1 MIDVAKDL
9 TKSENENR
17 EHINLLSPMN
27 PKVPCKQSYGQSGT
41 LCSLKQKQALIGLND
56 YSNSIKNLNNGFT
69 SKIVSFSSPKNE
81 YKNLNNLIK
90 SDEIYGFTPLNKILK
105 SETNLNQLST
115 FQGNNKNNTVS
126 KGKINTKNNNNSN
139 VQENKEEQKLIKQA
153 KDSYT
158 NRLPPVPRRNSKTN
172 INNSSSNLSM
182 NNSLKNINKL
192 NASMISNRT
201 VSSSNVS
208 NSEGLSPIIKPY
220 YQKL

>member
-17 EHINLLSPMN
+17 EHINLLPSIH
-27 PKVPCKQSYGQSGT
+27 PCKQSYAQSGT
-41 LCSLKQKQALIGLND
+41 LCSLKQKQSLMGLND

-90 SDEIYGFTPLNKILK
+90 SDEIYGFTPLNKIIK

-115 FQGNNKNNTVS
+115 FQVNNKSNTVF
-126 KGKINTKNNNNSN
+126 KGKITNNSST
-139 VQENKEEQKLIKQA
+139 VQKNKEEQKLIKQGN
-153 KDSYT
+153 DSYT

-172 INNSSSNLSM
+172 INNSSTTLSI

-192 NASMISNRT
+192 NASISSNRIGSSIN
-201 VSSSNVS
+201 VSSCEAV
-208 NSEGLSPIIKPY
+208 SPIIKPY
-220 YQKL
+220 FQKL